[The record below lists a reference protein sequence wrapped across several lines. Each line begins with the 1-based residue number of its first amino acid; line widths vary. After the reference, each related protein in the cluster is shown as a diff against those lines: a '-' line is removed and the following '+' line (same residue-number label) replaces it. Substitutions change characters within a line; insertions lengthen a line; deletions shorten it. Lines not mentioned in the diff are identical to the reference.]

1 MADMFSPQKR
11 SEIMSNIRSKETE
24 AERIAFK
31 HLRAN
36 KIYFQKHY
44 RRALGT
50 PDIALPRKKKAV
62 FIDSAFWHGKDY
74 ERIKQSRKADDYWVV
89 KIARNIERDKTTRD
103 KLTAA
108 GWEILVVWEVDI
120 KRKRTRD
127 ASLKQISDFLTQ

>member
-1 MADMFSPQKR
+1 MADMFSPEKR

-31 HLRAN
+31 YLRSN

-44 RRALGT
+44 RSVPGT

-62 FIDSAFWHGKDY
+62 FIDSAFWHGKDF
-74 ERIKQSRKADDYWVV
+74 ERIKKNRSPDDYWVT
-89 KIARNIERDKTTRD
+89 KIAKNIERDKLTRN
-103 KLTAA
+103 KLVSD
-108 GWEILVVWEVDI
+108 GWQLLVVWEVDI

-127 ASLKQISDFLTQ
+127 SSLKQISDFLTQ